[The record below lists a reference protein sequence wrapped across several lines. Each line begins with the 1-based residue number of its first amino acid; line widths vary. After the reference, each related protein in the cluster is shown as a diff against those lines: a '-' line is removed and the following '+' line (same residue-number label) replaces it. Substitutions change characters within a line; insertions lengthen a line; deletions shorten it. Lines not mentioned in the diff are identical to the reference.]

1 MEIESSYR
9 LRQPLFCADEPSSWI
24 ELRLERVK
32 TSEQE
37 HEERTKGYGQAHG
50 ICSPNGYGLGCYKRF
65 CCIPLM
71 INYPY
76 GT

>member
-9 LRQPLFCADEPSSWI
+9 LRRPLFCADEPSSWI

-37 HEERTKGYGQAHG
+37 HEERTKGYGQAHVFAALMDT
-50 ICSPNGYGLGCYKRF
+50 GLVVIRGF
-65 CCIPLM
+65 AV
-71 INYPY
+71 
-76 GT
+76 